1 MAYAPATL
9 TVDSPEVAVGHDAH
23 AHDHAHPPHL
33 QHHFVS
39 SEQQFDSAKMG
50 MWLFLATEILLFSGM
65 FVAYAVFRLKY
76 PETYT
81 ACATALN
88 TMQGAL
94 NTGVLLFSSLTVALA
109 INAIQRDDQKALR
122 RNLVLTLVCATVFLI
137 VKYFEYTH
145 KFHGGIYPGLA
156 FQPHGEEFG
165 HLANVPYARQFFS
178 LYYVSTGI
186 HAIHI
191 IAGMITLFWVYL
203 KARRG
208 VFSSAYYTHV
218 ELGGLYWHLVD
229 VIWIFLF
236 PLLYLIH

>member
-1 MAYAPATL
+1 MSNASLTL
-9 TVDSPEVAVGHDAH
+9 DVDPPEVVHDHEA
-23 AHDHAHPPHL
+23 HAHPPHL

-39 SEQQFDSAKMG
+39 SEQQFDAAKMG

-65 FVAYAVFRLKY
+65 FVTYAVFRVLY
-76 PETYT
+76 PETYE
-81 ACATALN
+81 ACASALN
-88 TMQGAL
+88 TMQGAF
-94 NTGVLLFSSLTVALA
+94 NTLVLLGSSLTVALA
-109 INAIQRDDQKALR
+109 INCIQRDDQKGLQ
-122 RNLVLTLVCATVFLI
+122 RNLLLTLLGATIFLV

-156 FQPHGEEFG
+156 FHPYGPEFE
-165 HLANVPYARQFFS
+165 HLASVPYARQFFS

-186 HAIHI
+186 HAVHI
-191 IAGMITLFWVYL
+191 IAGMIVLTWVYL
-203 KARRG
+203 KARKG
-208 VFSSAYYTHV
+208 TFSSSYYTHV

>member
-1 MAYAPATL
+1 MSNASLTL
-9 TVDSPEVAVGHDAH
+9 DVDSPEVVHGDDAH
-23 AHDHAHPPHL
+23 AHAHPPHL

-39 SEQQFDSAKMG
+39 SEQQFDAAKMG

-65 FVAYAVFRLKY
+65 FVSYAVFRVLY
-76 PETYT
+76 PETYE
-81 ACATALN
+81 ACASALN
-88 TMQGAL
+88 TMQGAF
-94 NTGVLLFSSLTVALA
+94 NTLVLLGSSLTVALA
-109 INAIQRDDQKALR
+109 INCIQRDDQKGLK
-122 RNLVLTLVCATVFLI
+122 RNLLLTLLGATIFLV

-145 KFHGGIYPGLA
+145 KFHGGIFPGLA
-156 FQPHGEEFG
+156 FHPYGPEFE
-165 HLANVPYARQFFS
+165 HLATVPYARQFFS

-191 IAGMITLFWVYL
+191 IAGMIVLFWVYL
-203 KARRG
+203 KARKG
-208 VFSSAYYTHV
+208 TFSSSYYTHV